1 MWTMKMSK
9 DECTENS
16 NGLFEKRFELV
27 VELQRIT
34 HVCPLNAIER
44 LIEQLVVRIG
54 SQSLH
59 LIQLGE

>member
-1 MWTMKMSK
+1 MIKMGK
-9 DECTENS
+9 DECTVNS

-34 HVCPLNAIER
+34 HVCPWNAIEI
-44 LIEQLVVRIG
+44 LLEQLVVRID

-59 LIQLGE
+59 LIQLVE